1 MTEVP
6 VWILVI
12 AGLIILVLSAV
23 ATYYVLELRAARK
36 RQAQQLAELEAAA
49 EAQRERVNNSIQII
63 AKTLLEE
70 GVGLTEASIRI
81 RVLLDSLQVE
91 ASVKEEFVAFYQI
104 ADKTNHIPILAEWK
118 KLPPKER
125 FAFEKEMFKVEEE
138 FGDFALDAA
147 KRILGRRF

>member
-12 AGLIILVLSAV
+12 AGLIILVLSAI
-23 ATYYVLELRAARK
+23 ATYYCLELRAARK
-36 RQAQQLAELEAAA
+36 RQAQQLAEIEVAA

-81 RVLLDSLQVE
+81 RVLMDSLQVTPAE
-91 ASVKEEFVAFYQI
+91 KEEFVAFYKV
-104 ADKTNHIPILAEWK
+104 ADQTSHIPILEDWK
-118 KLPPKER
+118 KLSRKEK
-125 FAFEKEMFKVEEE
+125 FAFEAEMARIEDDYR
-138 FGDFALDAA
+138 DFALDAA
-147 KRILGRRF
+147 KRILGRTF

>member
-12 AGLIILVLSAV
+12 AGLIILVLSAI

-63 AKTLLEE
+63 AKTLLED

-81 RVLLDSLQVE
+81 RVLLDSLQVDG
-91 ASVKEEFVAFYQI
+91 SVKEEFVAFYQI
-104 ADKTNHIPILAEWK
+104 SDKTNHIPILAEWK
-118 KLPPKER
+118 KLSPKER
-125 FAFEKEMFKVEEE
+125 FAYEKEMFKVEQEL
-138 FGDFALDAA
+138 GDFALDAA
-147 KRILGRRF
+147 KRILGRNF